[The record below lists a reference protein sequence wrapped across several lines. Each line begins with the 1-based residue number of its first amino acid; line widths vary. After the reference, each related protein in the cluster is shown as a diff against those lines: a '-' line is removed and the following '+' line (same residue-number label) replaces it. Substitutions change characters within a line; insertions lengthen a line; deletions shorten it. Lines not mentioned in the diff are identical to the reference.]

1 MAKTSQINRNK
12 KREKLVAQYASKRA
26 ELKKIA
32 DDMKVPAEERFAA
45 RLKLAKLPRNS
56 SKVRIHHRCELSG
69 RPKGYYRKV
78 KMSRIALRSLSN
90 FGQIPGMTKAR
101 WEGEDMII
109 DPIGD
114 LLTRIRNG
122 QLRRKSKINS
132 PNSRLRIRLLDVL
145 QAEGYIRG
153 YAEVETKGHKELEI
167 ELKYHEGQP
176 VIRELKRVSTPGR
189 RVYSSVSELKPHRQG
204 LGVSIL
210 STPQGVMTDTSA
222 REKNVGGEVLCQVF

>member
-1 MAKTSQINRNK
+1 
-12 KREKLVAQYASKRA
+12 
-26 ELKKIA
+26 
-32 DDMKVPAEERFAA
+32 
-45 RLKLAKLPRNS
+45 
-56 SKVRIHHRCELSG
+56 
-69 RPKGYYRKV
+69 
-78 KMSRIALRSLSN
+78 
-90 FGQIPGMTKAR
+90 
-101 WEGEDMII
+101 MII

-122 QLRRKSKINS
+122 QLRRKNKINS

-145 QAEGYIRG
+145 QAEGFIRG

-189 RVYSSVSELKPHRQG
+189 RFYSSVSELKPHRQG

-210 STPQGVMTDTSA
+210 STPQGVMTDTA
-222 REKNVGGEVLCQVF
+222 AKEKNVGGEVLCQVF

>member
-1 MAKTSQINRNK
+1 
-12 KREKLVAQYASKRA
+12 
-26 ELKKIA
+26 
-32 DDMKVPAEERFAA
+32 
-45 RLKLAKLPRNS
+45 
-56 SKVRIHHRCELSG
+56 
-69 RPKGYYRKV
+69 
-78 KMSRIALRSLSN
+78 
-90 FGQIPGMTKAR
+90 
-101 WEGEDMII
+101 MIS

-122 QLRRKSKINS
+122 QLRRTQKIRS

-145 QAEGYIRG
+145 AAEGFIRG
-153 YAEVETKGHKELEI
+153 YAEVEMKGHKELEI

-189 RVYSSVSELKPHRQG
+189 RVYSSVQDLKPHRQG

-210 STPQGVMTDTSA
+210 STPQGVMTDSSA